1 MNPYRMAPPPGAWDS
16 KLSPVMVRLA
26 RGMRKKLRI
35 KSQQLQDV
43 HVKGLENLTQA
54 HKEGCG
60 VLITPNHSSHADPFT
75 MYAAADEA
83 GLPLQFM
90 ATWHVFSARS
100 RIGQWMLQKH
110 GVFSVDREGTDLRAF
125 KMAVSVLQAAKS
137 PLVIFPEG
145 EIYHCNEKTTPFRE
159 GPATIALAAA
169 RRADRKIVCLPCA
182 VKYRYLEDPTERL
195 TRIMCQLERQ
205 IHWRP
210 KHDKPL
216 PDRIYAFGQAMVA
229 LKELE
234 FLGEAQSGPLPPRI
248 TSLAARVLEPMEAN
262 HGAAADGSS
271 VPERVKHLRRGI
283 LEKLNNAE
291 TTDEQRGQ
299 LNKDLDDIFLVVQ
312 LFSYPG
318 DYVAAAPTIERLAET
333 IDKFEEDVLNLPTAS
348 IKADREATVV
358 FDEPIVVE
366 SIKSRTAG
374 RELTAKIEGRVQEM
388 LNGLS

>member
-169 RRADRKIVCLPCA
+169 RRADRKIVCIPCA

-248 TSLAARVLEPMEAN
+248 TSLAARVLEPMEAT

>member
-169 RRADRKIVCLPCA
+169 RRADRKIVCIPCA

>member
-26 RGMRKKLRI
+26 QGMRKKLRI

-169 RRADRKIVCLPCA
+169 RRADRRIVCIPCA